1 MTGQTPVATATAAV
15 AAALYQHQMQALQLC
30 RQRLDA
36 STSSSS
42 ALTNWNS
49 APEANLRKGK
59 ALFRPAVC
67 LSVKVCLCLSIRL
80 SVDSSINQCVRLSVR
95 PSVSQSGCH
104 SGRQSDVRCHLVVRR
119 HVYFCH
125 RQPEE
130 QVDNFLTSHANAY
143 RTCSTRALL
152 VASA

>member
-1 MTGQTPVATATAAV
+1 MMAPVPFWMTGQTPVATATAAV

-67 LSVKVCLCLSIRL
+67 LSVKVCPCLSTRL
-80 SVDSSINQCVRLSVR
+80 SVYGDDEEHDDDDDGDDNEDDDDYDDHHHH
-95 PSVSQSGCH
+95 CH
-104 SGRQSDVRCHLVVRR
+104 
-119 HVYFCH
+119 
-125 RQPEE
+125 
-130 QVDNFLTSHANAY
+130 AY
-143 RTCSTRALL
+143 
-152 VASA
+152 